1 MIDLLK
7 IKGFIAFLLVA
18 FINAFVDLGH
28 KIIIQNTLFKAYDGS
43 EQIILTAI
51 VNGLVLL
58 PFVLLF
64 SPAGFISDRFK
75 KPQVM
80 RWSARLA
87 VLVTLVIT
95 LSYYQGWF
103 YLAFSMTF
111 ILAIQSALYS
121 PAKYGYIR
129 DLLGSDQLSQGNGWV
144 QSISMI
150 AILVGIIS
158 FSFLFEAVLAS
169 TETLINSPET
179 IIKTIA
185 PLGWLLVAGSIIEAW
200 LAEKMPDTNAGDAAK
215 KFDWRAYRTGQLTKQ
230 NLTLICTKK
239 PILASIAGIA
249 MFWTISQMILA
260 VFPSFAESTMSQNNT
275 FVIQSVMAL
284 AGIGIMVGAALAG
297 TLSKHYINMSL
308 IPVGAIGFSLGL
320 IFLVQTTALTEAS
333 LAFFAIGLFGSLMI
347 VPLNALVQFYA
358 DEHSQGQVLAGSN
371 LLQNIAMLMGLSLT
385 VLFSI
390 ANFDEVW
397 LLSFVA
403 ALAIIGTI
411 YTIKMLPQAL
421 VRAILSM
428 IFRGRYRIDVHGIE
442 HIPAEGKGVLLL
454 GNHISWIDWAI
465 LQIASPRRVRFV
477 MDREIYNRWYLSWFL
492 DLFNVIPISANKS
505 RKALADV
512 KSYLENGNV
521 VCLFPEGMISHTGQ
535 LSEFKKGFELC
546 VAETDAVII
555 PFYLH
560 GLWGSRFSRS
570 IQAQSDSHQMLRLK
584 RDLIVAFGEPVSS
597 DTKAPQIKQL
607 VFELSIKTWQEY
619 SNELPTIAD
628 AFIHSCKSA
637 RHKWA
642 MTNGDQ
648 DPISYRRLLTGATIF
663 SRFFKQY
670 EGVNLGLLLPTTTV
684 GTITN
689 MATLM
694 AGKTVVNINY
704 TASKE
709 AISSA
714 IEQAEIKTVVT
725 SKQFLQRLATKG
737 IDLTPLLSG
746 VEVIYLEEL
755 AKKITTTQ
763 RIATLVMTSVLPA
776 WLLTKIINTRCH
788 IDDTAAILF
797 SSGSEGAPKGV
808 ELSHKN
814 IITNAKQVCSMLT
827 LQRNDTILA
836 SLPLFHAFGLT
847 VTCFM
852 PMIQGVPI
860 VCSPDPTDGEA
871 IGKAV
876 SRYQATVLF
885 GTATFFRL
893 YSKNRKLEPVMFDS
907 LRLIIAGAEKLN
919 ATSREL
925 FETRFNKT
933 ILEGY
938 GCTET
943 APVAS
948 VNIHDNFNDRHTKQ
962 IGHKLG
968 TVGLALPGTKFRIV
982 DPDSLDVLE
991 TEQEGLI
998 LIGGPQVMKGYLNN
1012 ADKTAAAIVE
1022 ENNIRWYKTGDKG
1035 KLDKDGFLSIVDRYS
1050 RFAKLG
1056 GEMVSL
1062 SDVEQRVRTALN
1074 KPDLAL
1080 VAVNLPDVKK
1090 GEKVILLV
1098 EGEHDVKA
1106 IRQQL
1111 VTAKLPNLLLPSA
1124 IHAVEKVPVLGSG
1137 KTDFATSKKVAEQL
1151 INN

>member
-1 MIDLLK
+1 MLKLLK
-7 IKGFIAFLLVA
+7 TRGFIAFLLVA

-28 KIIIQNTLFKAYDGS
+28 KIIIQNTLFKAYDGA

-75 KPQVM
+75 KPLVM

-111 ILAIQSALYS
+111 ILSIQSALYS

-129 DLLGSDQLSQGNGWV
+129 DLLGSDQLSQGNGWI
-144 QSISMI
+144 QSTSMI
-150 AILVGIIS
+150 AILVGIMS
-158 FSFLFEAVLAS
+158 FSFLFETILAS
-169 TETLINSPET
+169 NSALISSPAT

-185 PLGWLLVAGSIIEAW
+185 PLGWLLIAGSVIEAL
-200 LAEKMPDTNAGDAAK
+200 LAEKMPDTNAGNATK
-215 KFDWRAYRTGQLTKQ
+215 KFDWRAYRSGQLTKQ
-230 NLTLICTKK
+230 NLTLIYTKK

-249 MFWTISQMILA
+249 MFWTISQIILA
-260 VFPSFAESTMSQNNT
+260 VFPSFAESTMNQHDT
-275 FVIQSVMAL
+275 FVIQSIMAL
-284 AGIGIMVGAALAG
+284 AGIGIMAGAALAG

-308 IPVGAIGFSLGL
+308 IPVGAIGFSVGL
-320 IFLVQTTALTEAS
+320 ISLVRAESLTEAS
-333 LAFFAIGLFGSLMI
+333 FAFFAIGLFGSLMI

-358 DEHSQGQVLAGSN
+358 DKHSQGQVLAGSN
-371 LLQNIAMLMGLSLT
+371 FLQNIAMLMGLGLT
-385 VLFSI
+385 VLFSL
-390 ANFDEVW
+390 ADFDAAW

-403 ALAIIGTI
+403 VMAIIGTL

-421 VRAILSM
+421 VRATLSM
-428 IFRGRYRIDVHGIE
+428 IFRGRYRIDVHGLD

-477 MDREIYNRWYLSWFL
+477 MDHEIYNRWYLSWFL

-512 KSYLENGNV
+512 KSYLENGDV

-546 VAETDAVII
+546 VAGTDAVII

-560 GLWGSRFSRS
+560 GLWGSRFSRC
-570 IQAQSDSHQMLRLK
+570 IKAKIDNHQMLRLK
-584 RDLIVAFGEPVSS
+584 RDLIVAFGKPVSNN
-597 DTKAPQIKQL
+597 TKAPQIKQL
-607 VFELSIKTWQEY
+607 VSELSIKTWQEY

-628 AFIHSCKSA
+628 AFVYGCKSA

-642 MTNGDQ
+642 ITNGDQ
-648 DPISYRRLLTGATIF
+648 DPISYRRFLTGATIF
-663 SRFFKQY
+663 SRFFKGY
-670 EGVNLGLLLPTTTV
+670 DGINLGLLLPTTSV
-684 GTITN
+684 GIIAN
-689 MATLM
+689 IATLM
-694 AGKTVVNINY
+694 AGKTVVNINFS
-704 TASKE
+704 ASKE
-709 AISSA
+709 AISSS

-725 SKQFLQRLATKG
+725 SKQFLQRLVGKG
-737 IDLTPLLSG
+737 IDLTPLLTD
-746 VEVIYLEEL
+746 VKVVYLEEL
-755 AKKITTTQ
+755 AEEITPTQ
-763 RIATLVMTSVLPA
+763 RITTLVLTSILPT
-776 WLLTKIINTRCH
+776 WLLTKVINTRRS

-814 IITNAKQVCSMLT
+814 IITNAKQICSMLN
-827 LQRNDTILA
+827 LERNDTILA

-852 PMIQGVPI
+852 PMIQGIPV

-876 SRYQATVLF
+876 SRFQATVLF
-885 GTATFFRL
+885 GTATFLRL
-893 YSKNRKLEPVMFDS
+893 YSKNRKLEPMMLDS
-907 LRLIIAGAEKLN
+907 LKLVIAGAEKLN
-919 ATSREL
+919 QTTREL
-925 FETRFNKT
+925 FETRFNKP
-933 ILEGY
+933 IFEGY

-948 VNIHDNFNDRHTKQ
+948 VNIPDSLHDPDTKQ
-962 IGHKLG
+962 IGQKQG
-968 TVGLALPGTKFRIV
+968 TVGLALPGTKFQIV
-982 DPDSLDVLE
+982 DPDSLKELDTDE
-991 TEQEGLI
+991 AGLI

-1012 ADKTAAAIVE
+1012 ADKTAAAIVTK
-1022 ENNIRWYKTGDKG
+1022 NDIRWYKTGDKG
-1035 KLDKDGFLSIVDRYS
+1035 KLDKDGFLTIIDRYS

-1056 GEMVSL
+1056 GEMISL
-1062 SDVEQRVRTALN
+1062 SEIEQRVRTALN
-1074 KPDLAL
+1074 NPDLAL
-1080 VAVNLPDVKK
+1080 VAVNLPDAKK
-1090 GEKVILLV
+1090 GEKVILLL
-1098 EGEHDVKA
+1098 EGEHDVKDV
-1106 IRQQL
+1106 RQQL
-1111 VTAKLPNLLLPSA
+1111 VAAKLPNLQLPSA
-1124 IHAVEKVPVLGSG
+1124 IHAVKKLPVLGSG
-1137 KTDFATSKKVAEQL
+1137 KTDFASSKKIAQQL
-1151 INN
+1151 S